1 MRSKKI
7 LFSAMGALLP
17 LLVLALVEFSL
28 WVFDAYSQPPLFL
41 EVEEDELISMQIN
54 SNVGERYFDK
64 LKMPVPNLYPQEF
77 SAQKTAST
85 LRIFCLGGSTTAGY
99 PYEMTV
105 PFPKQLELML
115 KRDYPGRKIE
125 VINLGISA
133 INSYTVLDLL
143 PEVMKQDPDMIL
155 IYMGHNEFYGAYGTG
170 STISLGHN
178 AQVVRLV
185 MKLQKLRVVQMA
197 YALMRGEAGSSQTQA
212 NSTLMEKVIED
223 KFIENTSVL
232 RMKTRANFASNV
244 ERIIKICQ
252 AADVPLILS
261 NVVSNIKDQPPLDMT
276 SGQLKR
282 PTKAEGLYRMG
293 FRQFQQG
300 DTITANISLTR
311 ARNTDQVPF
320 RGNDYIN
327 EILRAKAQKYK
338 VTLVDMEQAFKLA
351 SPATIPGNELF
362 SDHLHPNPIGYHLM
376 ARQFYPAVIQHASL
390 PVIKDSIDSQI
401 PLLVTEL
408 DWEIGALKIFKLLHR
423 WPFQN
428 KPVDYSDYTPLIDT
442 TTVKIAQDYLFNH
455 QVWGK
460 AHDQM
465 AKALFSQKRY
475 DQACIEYQAILEVY
489 PEKIEFYTKLVDCA
503 KLAKRYD
510 LVEETCV
517 RALKFAPE
525 TGMFHYNLAI
535 ARRVSGE
542 MESAM
547 KHIKAAAEAPEL
559 TPIQRANVR
568 YSYARFLIDLRR
580 PSEAA
585 ALLAQVIKEVPDF
598 KPAEDLLNKLIN

>member
-1 MRSKKI
+1 MKSKKI
-7 LFSAMGALLP
+7 LFSAMAALLP
-17 LLVLALVEFSL
+17 LLALALVELSL
-28 WVFDAYSQPPLFL
+28 WVFGAYSQPPLFL

-64 LKMPVPNLYPQEF
+64 QKMPVPNLYPQEF

-85 LRIFCLGGSTTAGY
+85 LRVFCMGGSTTAGY
-99 PYEMTV
+99 PYERTV

-115 KRDYPGRKIE
+115 ERDYPERKFE

-143 PEVMKQDPDMIL
+143 PEVLDQDPDLIL
-155 IYMGHNEFYGAYGTG
+155 LYMGHNEFYGAYGTG

-178 AQVVRLV
+178 AQIVRLV

-197 YALMRGEAGSSQTQA
+197 YALMRGEAESTQTQA
-212 NSTLMEKVIED
+212 KSTLMEKVIED

-244 ERIIKICQ
+244 DRIIKTCK
-252 AADVPLILS
+252 AANVPVVLS

-300 DTITANISLTR
+300 DTVTANISLTR

-327 EILRAKAQKYK
+327 EILKKKAQKYQ
-338 VTLVDMEQAFKLA
+338 VPLVDMEQAFKLA
-351 SPATIPGNELF
+351 SPASIPGNELF
-362 SDHLHPNPIGYHLM
+362 SDHLHPNPLGYHLM
-376 ARQFYPAVIQHASL
+376 AEQFYPAVIRHANL
-390 PVIKDSIDSQI
+390 PIIKDTTDSQS

-423 WPFQN
+423 WPFGD
-428 KPVDYSDYTPLIDT
+428 KPVDYSDYTPLTDT
-442 TTVKIAQDYLFNH
+442 ATVQVAQDYLFDH

-460 AHDQM
+460 AHDEM
-465 AKALFSQKRY
+465 AKVLFNQKRY
-475 DQACIEYQAILEVY
+475 DKACEEYQAILEVY
-489 PEKIEFYTKLVDCA
+489 PEKTEFYTKLVDCA

-510 LVEETCV
+510 LVEAVCV
-517 RALKFAPE
+517 RALKIAPE

-535 ARRVSGE
+535 ARRVGGD

-547 KHIKAAAEAPEL
+547 KHIKAAVEAPEL
-559 TPIQRANVR
+559 TSVQLANVR
-568 YSYARFLIDLRR
+568 FSYARFLVDLRR

-585 ALLAQVIKEVPDF
+585 AMLTQVIKEVPDF
-598 KPAEDLLNKLIN
+598 KPAQDLLNKLIN